1 RPDSHIS
8 RDRKWKDRWA
18 MARIA
23 PLSSVGAA
31 LWQFARRHL
40 PTSVT
45 ERLKELL
52 GRRAPGLGKVRLGDF
67 ARTRPISWHHGYDRG
82 RPIDRYYIENF
93 LAQNSAEIRGRV
105 LEIGDPAYS
114 REFGSGIIQQDILHV
129 REGHPGAT
137 ITGDLA
143 RPGLL
148 PESAFDCMIVTQTLN
163 HVYDM
168 SAAVRELH
176 RGLRPGGVLLVT
188 VPGVASIDRNENA
201 ETWYW
206 SMTGRAV
213 ERLFGEVFGKDNVEV
228 TVHGNV
234 FAATCFL
241 HGLAVEEV
249 EEGWLDKFD
258 ASYPLI
264 VTVRARRVAD

>member
-1 RPDSHIS
+1 
-8 RDRKWKDRWA
+8 
-18 MARIA
+18 M
-23 PLSSVGAA
+23 
-31 LWQFARRHL
+31 
-40 PTSVT
+40 
-45 ERLKELL
+45 
-52 GRRAPGLGKVRLGDF
+52 
-67 ARTRPISWHHGYDRG
+67 
-82 RPIDRYYIENF
+82 
-93 LAQNSAEIRGRV
+93 
-105 LEIGDPAYS
+105 
-114 REFGSGIIQQDILHV
+114 
-129 REGHPGAT
+129 
-137 ITGDLA
+137 TGDLA
-143 RPGLL
+143 QPGIL